1 MAVPQH
7 PAAVLGLDLGR
18 VQTRATLF
26 GIIEGKYRVLGSGR
40 ALTTIGVGMHLGRGV
55 GETLNILQGRCEHLF
70 LKDSGGLILPLDRMG
85 KGVDRIALLASAGPQ
100 VTVSLLGLS
109 GAGSINA
116 GKALLGGLP
125 LQLVDALGVGQL
137 ADEAKV
143 IERLIK
149 TRPEIVVIAGGEDA
163 GAEVSIRNWME
174 VLRTACRL
182 MSSSRQPV
190 IVYAGNPIL
199 ESMAIRRLEP
209 VGKLHVVPNIQ
220 PAYGEYDLVPAQIA
234 IEGEILSRWK
244 VTLPGLPGLCDLSRG
259 LSGITYRAMDR
270 MVRFLGQSKRIDSAG
285 VEKTGVL
292 AVDLGGQSTT
302 LSGSLGSLAGS
313 MVQEK
318 FPLMSEALWVSACQA
333 VYEWTGQPITLD
345 TAGQFLCNYAVI
357 PGWVPETP
365 TELALSQAFARFRLR
380 RALKQFAENYPWF
393 DYHPDRG
400 LQGHYEP
407 IIVSGA
413 VLTHAPNPGGA
424 LLTLLDGLQPCGI
437 TTFVLDRH
445 HLLPLIGK
453 IGEIEPVLPVQ
464 VLASAAFENLSTVV
478 SATGDLP
485 QGKLALTV
493 HVETE
498 SGKIYTA
505 DILQGSLRRLVIPT
519 GEEAVLELV
528 PHQKVDIG
536 FGSAGQGGRL
546 KVTGGVLGVVIDAR
560 GRPVQLSDQ
569 PQERVVR
576 LQEWLRK
583 LGAEH
588 A

>member
-7 PAAVLGLDLGR
+7 IATVLGLDLGR
-18 VQTRATLF
+18 VHTRATLF
-26 GIIEGKYRVLGSGR
+26 GIIQGKYRALGSGT
-40 ALTTIGVGMHLGRGV
+40 ALTALGAGMHLGRGV
-55 GETLNILQGRCEHLF
+55 GETLKSLQERCEHPF

-85 KGVDRIALLASAGPQ
+85 RGVDRVALLASAGPQ
-100 VTVSLLGLS
+100 MTASLLGLS
-109 GAGSINA
+109 GAGSIKA
-116 GKALLGGLP
+116 GRALLGGLP
-125 LQLVDALGVGQL
+125 LQMVDALGVGEL

-143 IERLIK
+143 IERLVK

-163 GAEVSIRNWME
+163 GAEVSIRRWME

-182 MSSSRQPV
+182 MPSSSQPV
-190 IVYAGNPIL
+190 IVYAGNPTL
-199 ESMAIRRLEP
+199 ESMAMRRLEP
-209 VGKLHVVPNIQ
+209 VGKLYVVPNIQ

-234 IEGEILSRWK
+234 IEGEILRRWK
-244 VTLPGLPGLCDLSRG
+244 AALPGLPGLCDLARD
-259 LSGITYRAMDR
+259 LNGITYRAQDR
-270 MVRFLGQSKRIDSAG
+270 MVHYLGQSKRIDGAG
-285 VEKTGVL
+285 LEKTGVL

-313 MVQEK
+313 VVQNK
-318 FPLMSEALWVSACQA
+318 FSDVCDASWVSTRHA
-333 VYEWTGQPITLD
+333 VYEWTGEPITLD
-345 TAGQFLCNYAVI
+345 TADQFLCNYELV
-357 PGWVPETP
+357 PVLVPETP
-365 TELALSQAFARFRLR
+365 TELALSQSFARFRLR
-380 RALKQFAENYPWF
+380 RALTQFAEIYPWF

-445 HLLPLIGK
+445 HLLPLLGK

-464 VLASAAFENLSTVV
+464 VLASAAFENLGTVV

-498 SGKIYTA
+498 SGKIYA
-505 DILQGSLRRLVIPT
+505 VDVLQGSLRRLVIPT
-519 GEEAVLELV
+519 GEEAVLEFV

-536 FGSAGQGGRL
+536 FGGAGQGGRL

-560 GRPVQLSDQ
+560 GRPVQLPDQ
-569 PQERVVR
+569 PQERVER
-576 LQEWLRK
+576 LQEWLRTM
-583 LGAEH
+583 GAEH